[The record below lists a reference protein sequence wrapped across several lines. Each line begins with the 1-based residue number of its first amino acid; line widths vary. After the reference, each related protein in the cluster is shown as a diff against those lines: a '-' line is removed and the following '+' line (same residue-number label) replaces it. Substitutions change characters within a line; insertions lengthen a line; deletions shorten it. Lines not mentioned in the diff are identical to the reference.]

1 MSVPFL
7 HMFRSKSK
15 IQSKKDTA
23 NLVNAQAW
31 PLSMIGSDGPK
42 MITFAVMGLGDA
54 APRRPGIFI
63 YARKTHTQD
72 WQALY
77 IGESANL
84 QSRLAFNE
92 IAADALLSGATDIH
106 ILQLDTDASI
116 RRDLCEQLIRTNHPP
131 LNDEQRRR
139 LAPTSTT
146 APQTTQKGRTRA
158 A

>member
-7 HMFRSKSK
+7 HMFQSKSK
-15 IQSKKDTA
+15 MQAKKDA
-23 NLVNAQAW
+23 LSLVNAQAW

-42 MITFAVMGLGDA
+42 LLTFAIMGLGEA

-63 YARKTHTQD
+63 YARKTRTQD

-106 ILQLDTDASI
+106 ILQLETDVST
-116 RRDLCEQLIRTNHPP
+116 RRDLCDQLIRTNHPP
-131 LNDEQRRR
+131 LNEEQRRR
-139 LAPTSTT
+139 LASI
-146 APQTTQKGRTRA
+146 PQGTPQPAHKGRTRA